1 MPIFLNI
8 LLFGMAVG
16 TFAYVLRKIRKS
28 QMKIEDAIFWILV
41 SIAIL
46 IMSIFPK
53 LIFEIAY
60 RLNIESPSNFVYLLF
75 IFILLIKVF
84 TQSIKISQLGYKI
97 NSLAQKMAIEE
108 KEINDKEV
116 VSKERKTK

>member
-1 MPIFLNI
+1 MPIILNI
-8 LLFGMAVG
+8 LLFGVSVG

-53 LIFEIAY
+53 LIFKIAY
-60 RLNIESPSNFVYLLF
+60 KLDIESPSNFVYLLF

-84 TQSIKISQLGYKI
+84 TQSIKISQLEYKI
-97 NSLAQKMAIEE
+97 NSLSQEIAIE
-108 KEINDKEV
+108 KIIKDKEK
-116 VSKERKTK
+116 VSEER

>member
-1 MPIFLNI
+1 MPVILNI
-8 LLFGMAVG
+8 LLFGMSVG
-16 TFAYVLRKIRKS
+16 TFSYVLRKIRKS

-53 LIFEIAY
+53 LIFKIAY
-60 RLNIESPSNFVYLLF
+60 KLDIESPSNFVYLLF

-84 TQSIKISQLGYKI
+84 TQSIKISQLEYKI
-97 NSLAQKMAIEE
+97 NSLSQEIAIDE
-108 KEINDKEV
+108 KIIKDKEK
-116 VSKERKTK
+116 VSEERER

>member
-1 MPIFLNI
+1 MPIFLKI
-8 LLFGMAVG
+8 LLFAMSVG

-46 IMSIFPK
+46 VMSIFPK
-53 LIFEIAY
+53 LVFEIAY

-84 TQSIKISQLGYKI
+84 TQSIKISQLGYKL
-97 NSLAQKMAIEE
+97 NSLAQNIAIEE
-108 KEINDKEV
+108 KINTDKENAL
-116 VSKERKTK
+116 KEREI

>member
-97 NSLAQKMAIEE
+97 NSLAQKIAIEE
-108 KEINDKEV
+108 KEINDKEA